1 MTRGNYF
8 HSPTLAQEFDLIFAS
23 IFPGREATLEECR
36 KRLHAVREMVQYF
49 RPSQWV
55 VTSQWNSG
63 LEEEKFL
70 QEHPRVEIAMCQV
83 GFPFKG
89 KTVAWG
95 SHLAGVANIEC
106 TPENCP
112 YGEQTHPISLSAV
125 RRKNWKWRQFA
136 SLTLKA
142 VSYLVGGTS
151 EVVIGQVAS
160 DEEARKVYLE
170 LRGKIIGTR
179 SSSCGSPTNIP

>member
-1 MTRGNYF
+1 M
-8 HSPTLAQEFDLIFAS
+8 
-23 IFPGREATLEECR
+23 
-36 KRLHAVREMVQYF
+36 HAIQEMVQYF

-63 LEEEKFL
+63 LKEERFL

-125 RRKNWKWRQFA
+125 LRKNWKWRQFA
-136 SLTLKA
+136 SLKLKA
-142 VSYLVGGTS
+142 VSYLVK
-151 EVVIGQVAS
+151 EAPEAVIDQVTS
-160 DEEARKVYLE
+160 DEEARKIYLE
-170 LRGKIIGTR
+170 LKGKITGTR
-179 SSSCGSPTNIP
+179 SSSCGSLTNIP